1 MKTKHIYTAAAALM
15 LAACSQDNALTTL
28 GDAADSRL
36 VTFQVQTQPTQGETR
51 AVAPAPEA
59 LPLTGQGRQL
69 WLMPSVT
76 PMDASALTR
85 GTQIN
90 AVSALSSFG
99 VSAYKHTAVP
109 SGTTVNDYLANNHLK
124 PDFFYNLEATKVEGT
139 EQFQL
144 SRDYYWPATDE
155 VLSFYAYAPYSDGT
169 TNTSIVPSAATDEGP
184 LSITFKVNTDL
195 KSQVDFITASSS
207 STAHTDAHS
216 VPSVRLNF
224 AHQLTGIRFVIGNQF
239 PAGFIKSIALKGV
252 YTEGVYTVGGGWTL
266 DPLKKDNFTI
276 TYQDKANTETPGE
289 AITAADETFLMI
301 PHEFADDDAATIEV
315 VFNDGSTDY
324 TVSAPLAGTTWEAG
338 KNVTYAIT
346 SNKLTTLQIA
356 SIDFPQT
363 PAAASG
369 MPATAR
375 AWQEGDVVGMY
386 VVAADGTT
394 IKHKNIPV
402 TYDGSKWNIN
412 HETAD
417 GTIYRLKDETFYF
430 YYPYS
435 TATNNQPSGYPEA
448 CTAGADAETFFGG
461 VISNFSVAA
470 DQSSLD
476 AFLGSD
482 LMVAKA
488 TDEGHVSTI
497 KATMERQVGIAVISL
512 ASKTIPE
519 TITYLNNAKQSETGS
534 YTIATSDQFSTNVP
548 KANGNKFY
556 YFTNVGTST
565 SFNSK
570 TGEKY
575 YWNAALD
582 FNLGK
587 NQSSEQTAQ
596 TDIEWDWT
604 FSSSIT
610 WNYSYNTSNTYYT
623 WTAPETGNY
632 TMECWGAQGGGS
644 SEKPGGKGAYTSG
657 SMQIN
662 SNQSFYV
669 YIGQAGENTETV
681 GEDPNCTVVLY
692 GTGLDENSDA
702 SKIYWYGYYP
712 QRTIFNN
719 GFQSYALSGQTSG
732 EGKWIFAGGGAT
744 DIRVSSGNW
753 NNTTSLNSRIMVA
766 AGGGGAMHYHSN
778 QEGVP
783 AGAYEGYPG
792 TVEGNDGAAPT
803 GGTQTR
809 GGKHGT
815 GCHALYTSNPVS
827 TNGYAGFGQTAYH
840 RVCGS
845 GGGGGWYCGGNG
857 GHGGGTTSNGA
868 GGSSYISGHTDCA
881 AAHATY
887 VFSNTQMIDGKGKKW
902 TNAATSV
909 QTTIPAHSGYK
920 AGEGHTGNGYA
931 RITITR
937 Q

>member
-596 TDIEWDWT
+596 TDVEWDWT
-604 FSSSIT
+604 FSNSLTYNYTCTKSVAT
-610 WNYSYNTSNTYYT
+610 FTAPLAGTYKLEVYGAYGGGYGSHTLAAGGYSY
-623 WTAPETGNY
+623 GNKPLSKNDKLFVCVG
-632 TMECWGAQGGGS
+632 ERGGD
-644 SEKPGGKGAYTSG
+644 T
-657 SMQIN
+657 
-662 SNQSFYV
+662 
-669 YIGQAGENTETV
+669 AGENAR
-681 GEDPNCTVVLY
+681 P
-692 GTGLDENSDA
+692 
-702 SKIYWYGYYP
+702 
-712 QRTIFNN
+712 R
-719 GFQSYALSGQTSG
+719 LSVKTSG
-732 EGKWIFAGGGAT
+732 GYNGGAQVSYSGDQYVGGGGAT
-744 DIRVSSGNW
+744 HIATRTGVLRDLENYKSSV
-753 NNTTSLNSRIMVA
+753 LIV
-766 AGGGGAMHYHSN
+766 AGGGGSN
-778 QEGVP
+778 GGL
-783 AGAYEGYPG
+783 GA
-792 TVEGNDGAAPT
+792 DGAT
-803 GGTQTR
+803 GGGLEGGPAHWQTSPGSDAIHYYPALSGTQD
-809 GGKHGT
+809 GSGT
-815 GCHALYTSNPVS
+815 DSDSNP
-827 TNGYAGFGQTAYH
+827 GGFGYGGLGGAA
-840 RVCGS
+840 
-845 GGGGGWYCGGNG
+845 GGGGGWYGGAAVKSPSG
-857 GHGGGTTSNGA
+857 GA
-868 GGSSYISGHTDCA
+868 GGG
-881 AAHATY
+881 
-887 VFSNTQMIDGKGKKW
+887 
-902 TNAATSV
+902 
-909 QTTIPAHSGYK
+909 SGYIGGVDEPK
-920 AGEGHTGNGYA
+920 GSTTGGASTITSTSNYDGYA
-931 RITITR
+931 RITLTH
-937 Q
+937 

>member
-216 VPSVRLNF
+216 VPSVRLSF
-224 AHQLTGIRFVIGNQF
+224 AHQLTGIRFVIGKQF

-363 PAAASG
+363 ISG
-369 MPATAR
+369 APKRT
-375 AWQEGDVVGMY
+375 WQEGDVVGMY

-476 AFLGSD
+476 DFLACD

-488 TDEGHVSTI
+488 TDEGHVSTV
-497 KATMERQVGIAVISL
+497 KAAMERQVGLAVIAPQTTSIAL
-512 ASKTIPE
+512 TR
-519 TITYLNNAKQSETGS
+519 TYNSTSTLQESDEEGKYTDSGS
-534 YTIATSDQFSTNVP
+534 TTVTATSVITGANQPYLYNSKLYAYTTPEST
-548 KANGNKFY
+548 
-556 YFTNVGTST
+556 T
-565 SFNSK
+565 SFNCDATQLDAWENTTVQAKLSK
-570 TGEKY
+570 AENKTFEVKSRRKSKY
-575 YWNAALD
+575 KAWKYEC
-582 FNLGK
+582 
-587 NQSSEQTAQ
+587 EQTSA
-596 TDIEWDWT
+596 T
-604 FSSSIT
+604 FVVGG
-610 WNYSYNTSNTYYT
+610 
-623 WTAPETGNY
+623 TGVY
-632 TMECWGAQGGGS
+632 RFLLYGAQGGFN
-644 SEKPGGKGAYTSG
+644 GGLGGYGGVVEASKSLNG
-657 SMQIN
+657 
-662 SNQSFYV
+662 
-669 YIGQAGENTETV
+669 GESLQLNV
-681 GEDPNCTVVLY
+681 GEEGRCLN
-692 GTGLDENSDA
+692 
-702 SKIYWYGYYP
+702 GYAA
-712 QRTIFNN
+712 FN
-719 GFQSYALSGQTSG
+719 
-732 EGKWIFAGGGAT
+732 GGG
-744 DIRVSSGNW
+744 
-753 NNTTSLNSRIMVA
+753 VA
-766 AGGGGAMHYHSN
+766 WFGTINYNRAGAGGGG
-778 QEGVP
+778 
-783 AGAYEGYPG
+783 G
-792 TVEGNDGAAPT
+792 TDVRY
-803 GGTQTR
+803 GGT
-809 GGKHGT
+809 
-815 GCHALYTSNPVS
+815 AIDN
-827 TNGYAGFGQTAYH
+827 
-840 RVCGS
+840 RVLVA
-845 GGGGGWYCGGNG
+845 GGGGGGDDTDGGNG
-857 GHGGGTTSNGA
+857 GAPESGNTSTFWQGGSFGTDQSQDSHAGGGGGYR
-868 GGSSYISGHTDCA
+868 GGSFGYAQFNDLQEEPIAAYGGSNYIALG
-881 AAHATY
+881 
-887 VFSNTQMIDGKGKKW
+887 W
-902 TNAATSV
+902 TPIQN
-909 QTTIPAHSGYK
+909 
-920 AGEGHTGNGYA
+920 GESTHTGHGSIL
-931 RITITR
+931 ITA
-937 Q
+937 QFEY

>member
-76 PMDASALTR
+76 PMDASVLTR

-90 AVSALSSFG
+90 AVDALSSFG

-124 PDFFYNLEATKVEGT
+124 PDFFYNLEAAKVEGT
-139 EQFQL
+139 EQFKL
-144 SRDYYWPATDE
+144 SHDYYWPATDE

-216 VPSVRLNF
+216 VPSVRLSF

-363 PAAASG
+363 ISG
-369 MPATAR
+369 APKRT
-375 AWQEGDVVGMY
+375 WQEGDVVGMY

-476 AFLGSD
+476 DFLACD

-497 KATMERQVGIAVISL
+497 KAAMERQVGLAVIAPQTTSIAL
-512 ASKTIPE
+512 TR
-519 TITYLNNAKQSETGS
+519 TYNSTSTLQESDEEGKYTDSGS
-534 YTIATSDQFSTNVP
+534 TTVTATSVITGANQPYLYNSKLYAYTTPEST
-548 KANGNKFY
+548 
-556 YFTNVGTST
+556 T
-565 SFNSK
+565 SFNCDATQLDAWENTTVQAKLSK
-570 TGEKY
+570 GENKTFEVKSRRKSKY
-575 YWNAALD
+575 KAWRYGYE
-582 FNLGK
+582 GK
-587 NQSSEQTAQ
+587 VA
-596 TDIEWDWT
+596 T
-604 FSSSIT
+604 FV
-610 WNYSYNTSNTYYT
+610 
-623 WTAPETGNY
+623 APREGNY
-632 TMECWGAQGGGS
+632 QLEVHGASSRGNGGYSVGTMTLSAAKQLYVCVGGQGTGGNASTKTAGVGGYNGGGNGGHS
-644 SEKPGGKGAYTSG
+644 ANDNYAEGPG
-657 SMQIN
+657 
-662 SNQSFYV
+662 
-669 YIGQAGENTETV
+669 
-681 GEDPNCTVVLY
+681 
-692 GTGLDENSDA
+692 
-702 SKIYWYGYYP
+702 
-712 QRTIFNN
+712 
-719 GFQSYALSGQTSG
+719 
-732 EGKWIFAGGGAT
+732 GGGAT
-744 DIRVSSGNW
+744 HIAQ
-753 NNTTSLNSRIMVA
+753 TSNLGVLKNYSATADRAKIIMV
-766 AGGGGAMHYHSN
+766 AGGGGGCCWNTNANCGHGGGESG
-778 QEGVP
+778 QSCQTT
-783 AGAYEGYPG
+783 AA
-792 TVEGNDGAAPT
+792 DGSIIMVTIA
-803 GGTQTR
+803 GGTQT
-809 GGKHGT
+809 T
-815 GCHALYTSNPVS
+815 
-827 TNGYAGFGQTAYH
+827 GYAFGQGQSAADATQGGGAGCEG
-840 RVCGS
+840 RG
-845 GGGGGWYCGGNG
+845 GGGGGWYGGYA
-857 GHGGGTTSNGA
+857 SQSA
-868 GGSSYISGHTDCA
+868 GGSNSNAGGGGGSG
-881 AAHATY
+881 Y
-887 VFSNTQMIDGKGKKW
+887 VN
-902 TNAATSV
+902 TSV
-909 QTTIPAHSGYK
+909 LASGCKTEYGSHRGDGV
-920 AGEGHTGNGYA
+920 AI
-931 RITITR
+931 ITA
-937 Q
+937 QFEY